1 MKKYKKIYYIHQ
13 VIEETNLD
21 ENELKE
27 IEKEGLIEIRIEN
40 ETRYFYDE
48 DVEKL
53 KLIKRLKDDLE
64 LNLAGIDVVLNMRE
78 KLIEL
83 QENFREFIETL
94 KEELKSQ
101 KKYLMYKEPDNIM
114 VKKTGHIEQF
124 KKE

>member
-13 VIEETNLD
+13 VIEETNLN

>member
-1 MKKYKKIYYIHQ
+1 MKNIKKIYYIHQ

-21 ENELKE
+21 EDEIKE
-27 IEKEGLIEIRIEN
+27 IENEGLIEIRIEN

-48 DVEKL
+48 DVERL

-83 QENFREFIETL
+83 QENFMEFIENL

-101 KKYLMYKEPDNIM
+101 KKILN
-114 VKKTGHIEQF
+114 G
-124 KKE
+124 